1 MFRQSCLLAAVL
13 LSLVVA
19 RGAEPAARPAAE
31 TNAAQFM
38 GSYRAS
44 TNIEV
49 KLKALRALEKSSGAA
64 VEDFLNLEYGKL
76 DGTKS
81 PDDRLVGG
89 ILRVWAARPEEG
101 VLPYLIYE
109 GLFHEDAEVVR
120 ACATGI
126 LQRPEDAKVVMSTG
140 GARPGKD
147 PAEALASDLVER
159 LAERADTMP
168 AIVSVLA
175 VWSGRARPGFKA
187 DASLKRDVTTKEHAE
202 AAKFWQGWLEQRFK
216 RKPAGKN

>member
-1 MFRQSCLLAAVL
+1 MFRPPCLLAVL
-13 LSLVVA
+13 LISFVEA
-19 RGAEPAARPAAE
+19 RGAESAARPPAE

-38 GSYRAS
+38 GSYRSS

-49 KLKALRALEKSSGAA
+49 KLKALRALEKASGTA
-64 VEDFLNLEYGKL
+64 VEDFLVIEYGKL
-76 DGTKS
+76 DGTK
-81 PDDRLVGG
+81 PADARLVGG
-89 ILRVWAARPEEG
+89 ILRVWAARPEDG

-126 LQRPEDAKVVMSTG
+126 RQRPEDAKVVMSTG

-147 PAEALASDLVER
+147 PAEALAADLVER

-168 AIVSVLA
+168 AIEAVLA
-175 VWSGRARPGFKA
+175 SWSGKARPGFKA
-187 DASLKRDVTTKEHAE
+187 DAGLKRDVTEKEHAE
-202 AAKFWQGWLEQRFK
+202 ATKFWESWLEQRFT
-216 RKPAGKN
+216 RKPAAKK

>member
-1 MFRQSCLLAAVL
+1 MFRPLCSVALVL
-13 LSLVVA
+13 LSLVAV
-19 RGAEPAARPAAE
+19 RGAEPTARPPAA

-38 GSYRAS
+38 GSYRSS

-49 KLKALRALEKSSGAA
+49 KLKALRALEKASGTA
-64 VEDFLNLEYGKL
+64 VDDFLNIEYGKL

-81 PDDRLVGG
+81 PDDRLLGG

-120 ACATGI
+120 ACAVGI
-126 LQRPEDAKVVMSTG
+126 MQRPEDAKVVMSTG

-147 PAEALASDLVER
+147 PAEGLAADLVER
-159 LAERADTMP
+159 LTERADTMP
-168 AIVSVLA
+168 ALEAVLA
-175 VWSGRARPGFKA
+175 SWSGQARPGFKA
-187 DASLKRDVTTKEHAE
+187 DAGLKRDVTEKEHAE
-202 AAKFWQGWLEQRFK
+202 ATKFWQGWLEQRFK